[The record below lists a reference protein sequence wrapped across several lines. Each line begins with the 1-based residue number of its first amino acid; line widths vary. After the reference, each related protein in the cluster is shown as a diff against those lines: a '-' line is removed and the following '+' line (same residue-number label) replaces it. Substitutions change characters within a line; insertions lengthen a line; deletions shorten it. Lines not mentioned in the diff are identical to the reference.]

1 MQYCSTTK
9 HFLDFDHSRDF
20 SRLSRTT
27 CIAGNDSEFVLGTL
41 GHVGEGVLAHL
52 DGRSV
57 AQGPFHLVNL
67 LHLNK
72 VTTND

>member
-1 MQYCSTTK
+1 MKFGYTTK
-9 HFLDFDHSRDF
+9 HFLDFNHSGDL
-20 SRLSRTT
+20 SGLSRTT
-27 CIAGNDSEFVLGTL
+27 SIAGNDSEFVLSTL

-57 AQGPFHLVNL
+57 AQCPFHLVNL
-67 LHLNK
+67 LHLDK